1 MHSLLPLEKKQ
12 IEKVQSQLGK
22 GKLKGTLSPVDIQKK
37 EDKIAKGQMKIM
49 KEQEKLKKLNR
60 KL

>member
-1 MHSLLPLEKKQ
+1 LEKG
-12 IEKVQSQLGK
+12 KV
-22 GKLKGTLSPVDIQKK
+22 KGTLSPVDIQKK
-37 EDKIAKGQMKIM
+37 EDKIAKSQMKIM